1 MKIMFLRNNQIED
14 RALDLGDIQTEKY
27 KPNNREHTKQDL
39 TILPNRYVKQI
50 LTIPSRYVK
59 QDLTIPNKYVKQDLT
74 LPNKI
79 VYQLKKSTIKVYLN
93 PTRIFNQTRVIKQT
107 SITTKPK

>member
-14 RALDLGDIQTEKY
+14 RALRTWEKY
-27 KPNNREHTKQDL
+27 KPNNREQDL
-39 TILPNRYVKQI
+39 TIPNRYVKQI

-93 PTRIFNQTRVIKQT
+93 PTRILI
-107 SITTKPK
+107 ITKPEKSNKQAFKPRKKIPSK